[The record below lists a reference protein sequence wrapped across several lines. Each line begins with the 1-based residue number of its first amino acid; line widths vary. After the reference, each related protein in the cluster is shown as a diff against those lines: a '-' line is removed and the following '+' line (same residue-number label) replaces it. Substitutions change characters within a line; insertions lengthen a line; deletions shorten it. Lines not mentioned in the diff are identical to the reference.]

1 MTKKFLLTLVLSSL
15 LFSLTVPIAN
25 SQLKPEISFGW
36 NTLDYGHPTVNSSY
50 FLGEGSISSN
60 GSLYQ
65 PVIATLPQCQILS
78 GLKLTP
84 SDCIESLEV
93 MNESGRWVRGELVQH
108 LPVRWQ
114 PKYKKVLDNAGNIV
128 EFSDGVID
136 LPPSSAL
143 NMFAGGRSALWEFDG
158 VSHKNGKQ
166 FLLHVDAYGIA
177 INGAVDWQQGFLTSN
192 LYPVVVTESKN
203 SEKSLS
209 DNSVPN
215 YSLSESGTCVQNFSR
230 SYCMKVSTF
239 PKDVRFRLALRLD
252 KAAAS
257 LNSDRWFITR
267 TSNPNLIVKES
278 SSYRT
283 VVIEGAPVIVQVP
296 TIDLPRDKEV
306 VLAFTKSW
314 LTTLA
319 KTSSDLNALIQTQAD
334 ALMMGNGYI
343 EVANSAGS
351 TKIFAGWEPF
361 MKYGSVKQ
369 LTGWNFTNMG
379 SSLSS
384 PSLQLKLSGC
394 PKTKNIPG
402 FVSSNSTAIEPGP
415 PTFNS
420 SQQTLE
426 YRVAA
431 PHLTESG
438 SKNSGT
444 YSLYVS
450 SDIAKCLW
458 GDDLSSSKA
467 SVSILNDD
475 GTTQIATSIFR
486 SDSKGL
492 FFNVSG
498 FHYSTGTIKV
508 RIDNQGVKSN
518 PLAQSL
524 KLPAKA
530 IVCVKGKL
538 TKKVTA
544 VNPKCP
550 AGYRKK

>member
-1 MTKKFLLTLVLSSL
+1 MTKKFLLILALSSL
-15 LFSLTVPIAN
+15 LFGVTAPTAN
-25 SQLKPEISFGW
+25 SQLKPEITFGW

-50 FLGEGSISSN
+50 FIGEGSISSN

-65 PVIATLPQCQILS
+65 SVIATLPQCQVLTGI
-78 GLKLTP
+78 KLTP

-93 MNESGRWVRGELVQH
+93 MNENGRWVRGEIAQH

-114 PKYKKVLDNAGNIV
+114 PKYKKITDNAGNIV
-128 EFSDGVID
+128 EFSEGVID
-136 LPPSSAL
+136 LPASSAA
-143 NMFAGGRSALWEFDG
+143 NMFTGGRSALWEFDS
-158 VSHKNGKQ
+158 VSHEKGKL
-166 FLLHVDAYGIA
+166 FLFYVDAYGVA
-177 INGAVDWQQGFLTSN
+177 INGSVDWQQGFLTSN
-192 LYPVVVTESKN
+192 LYPVTVAESKN
-203 SEKSLS
+203 LEKSLS
-209 DNSVPN
+209 GDNVAS
-215 YSLSESGTCVQNFSR
+215 YSLSESGTCVQNTSR

-239 PKDVRFRLALRLD
+239 PKDVRFRVTLRLD

-257 LNSDRWFITR
+257 LNSDRWFVTR
-267 TSNPNLIVKES
+267 TSNPTLDVKES
-278 SSYRT
+278 SPYRT
-283 VVIEGAPVIVQVP
+283 IVIEGAPVVVQVP
-296 TIDLPRDKEV
+296 TINLPRDKEV
-306 VLAFTKSW
+306 VFAFTKSW
-314 LTTLA
+314 LTTLG
-319 KTSSDLNALIQTQAD
+319 KSSSDLNAMIQNQSD
-334 ALMMGNGYI
+334 SLMMGNGYI

-369 LTGWNFTNMG
+369 LTGWNFTNAG
-379 SSLSS
+379 SSLAS
-384 PSLQLKLSGC
+384 PTLQLKLSGC

-415 PTFNS
+415 PTFNTS
-420 SQQTLE
+420 EQTLE

-450 SDIAKCLW
+450 SDTAKCLW
-458 GDDLSSSKA
+458 GDNLSSGKA
-467 SVSILNDD
+467 SVSILSDD
-475 GTTQIATSIFR
+475 GTTQIATSTFR

-508 RIDNQGVKSN
+508 RIDNQGVKSVPSAQRAK
-518 PLAQSL
+518 PLGNTIA
-524 KLPAKA
+524 
-530 IVCVKGKL
+530 CVKGKL

-550 AGYRKK
+550 PGFKKK